1 MNLLTQQIKERFF
14 ARIVGKKVA
23 LLLIV
28 RHLRKIGDIKQMQ
41 LMKNKEMR

>member
-1 MNLLTQQIKERFF
+1 MQRIKEKLF
-14 ARIVGKKVA
+14 ATIVGKKVT

-28 RHLRKIGDIKQMQ
+28 RHLRKIGYSKQMQ